1 MPSKEKKQSYIE
13 HLTELR
19 SRLLRCTLI
28 VVGAF
33 ISLIYFSND
42 IYQFVANPLQTL
54 LSKNSSMIATEVASP
69 FLSPLKLTFYVSLL
83 ISIPYVLYEVWG
95 FIAPGMY
102 QKERKFVVTLTL
114 ISIFLFYIGILFAY
128 YLVFPLIFS
137 FFTTVGPEGITVMTD
152 IGRYLDFILSM
163 FLAFAIAF
171 EMPVFIF
178 LLNWSGITTPES
190 LSEKRPYIIISCF
203 VLGMFLTPPDAISQ
217 ILLAVP
223 AWFLFEVGLLLS
235 RVFVKS
241 STKTREQESD

>member
-42 IYQFVANPLQTL
+42 IYQFVASPLQTL

-83 ISIPYVLYEVWG
+83 ISIPYVLYETWG

-102 QKERKFVVTLTL
+102 QKERKFFITLFL
-114 ISIFLFYIGILFAY
+114 VLKNHVKQSI
-128 YLVFPLIFS
+128 
-137 FFTTVGPEGITVMTD
+137 
-152 IGRYLDFILSM
+152 
-163 FLAFAIAF
+163 
-171 EMPVFIF
+171 
-178 LLNWSGITTPES
+178 
-190 LSEKRPYIIISCF
+190 K
-203 VLGMFLTPPDAISQ
+203 
-217 ILLAVP
+217 
-223 AWFLFEVGLLLS
+223 
-235 RVFVKS
+235 
-241 STKTREQESD
+241 